1 MFSVRGASP
10 ADVVKPIEA
19 VDERKAG
26 TLKMLSGKRP
36 SVTGS
41 ITVPDELAELCLAC
55 EIRENMPAP

>member
-1 MFSVRGASP
+1 
-10 ADVVKPIEA
+10 VKPIEA